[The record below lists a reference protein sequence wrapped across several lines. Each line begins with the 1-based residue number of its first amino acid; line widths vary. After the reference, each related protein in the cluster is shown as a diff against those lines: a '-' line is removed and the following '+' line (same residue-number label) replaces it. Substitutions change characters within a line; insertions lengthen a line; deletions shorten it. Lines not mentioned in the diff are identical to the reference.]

1 MASNGP
7 PPKHEVS
14 IATSPPPPVPANR
27 KDRVDSNGRQEDQH
41 VSSLVA
47 FAMLGIAI
55 NSSDSRN
62 LEGPE

>member
-7 PPKHEVS
+7 PPKRKSS
-14 IATSPPPPVPANR
+14 IETSPPPPVPANR

-47 FAMLGIAI
+47 FAMLGMAI
-55 NSSDSRN
+55 DSSDNRN

>member
-7 PPKHEVS
+7 PPKREAS
-14 IATSPPPPVPANR
+14 IATSLPPPVPANR
-27 KDRVDSNGRQEDQH
+27 KDRVDSNERKEDQH

-47 FAMLGIAI
+47 FAMLGMAI
-55 NSSDSRN
+55 DSSDNHN